1 MRNTY
6 LTLLHFHKLF
16 NFWLDIFSNLYVF
29 PCSSILSVFFSLF
42 LCVLSSFLGHSPFLI
57 SFLNICFSHVSFFLL
72 SFLNVS
78 LLFFFED
85 SLWFDYTFPAFFL
98 LLHTLLSFQ
107 QPRFFTKSCLLSP
120 FFEKSPFS
128 FFLFFHF
135 TRKNFVI
142 ENLLT
147 HFETSDFELFTF
159 TSTDS
164 TFSLLEC
171 LLCLFIPSFCSSSI
185 HLFSLL
191 SRRVFSFLSLFAIF
205 IFLFFLVLDRLFS
218 FLFLF
223 SSFHK
228 NHDSFLLFPK
238 KKHDFVWFLSCWTCF
253 TIMFPALYC
262 FSVSCEMVSRFC
274 LNSPWL
280 FSFSSFQ
287 HSVSHLLLSCF
298 DETEKC
304 CVFPTN
310 WRRHLLFFPLSA
322 IFLFFFFCALV
333 CCVKVC
339 VTNPFIFE
347 LFLEFLAHPFSLF
360 TFFPRKKSAQK
371 PSFFVSA
378 QSLFCFTFAF
388 NIFPYFLSSLFLS
401 SFFLPFYLFIPFC
414 FSHLF
419 LFSPFS
425 ILSLF
430 LYLSVSLS
438 LFSLSHVYL
447 SFFLHRLI
455 FLLSLSFDLDL
466 FVFLLLLTF
475 FPSLF
480 FPKKS
485 KFSVVNFLKTKL
497 CLYFLNPPVICVKSR
512 VFLLLASSF
521 FLVCSSFLLLRL
533 FIVTFLWSSLL
544 FLIFFYQSSFL
555 GL

>member
-1 MRNTY
+1 
-6 LTLLHFHKLF
+6 
-16 NFWLDIFSNLYVF
+16 
-29 PCSSILSVFFSLF
+29 
-42 LCVLSSFLGHSPFLI
+42 
-57 SFLNICFSHVSFFLL
+57 
-72 SFLNVS
+72 
-78 LLFFFED
+78 
-85 SLWFDYTFPAFFL
+85 
-98 LLHTLLSFQ
+98 
-107 QPRFFTKSCLLSP
+107 
-120 FFEKSPFS
+120 
-128 FFLFFHF
+128 
-135 TRKNFVI
+135 
-142 ENLLT
+142 
-147 HFETSDFELFTF
+147 
-159 TSTDS
+159 
-164 TFSLLEC
+164 
-171 LLCLFIPSFCSSSI
+171 
-185 HLFSLL
+185 
-191 SRRVFSFLSLFAIF
+191 
-205 IFLFFLVLDRLFS
+205 
-218 FLFLF
+218 
-223 SSFHK
+223 
-228 NHDSFLLFPK
+228 
-238 KKHDFVWFLSCWTCF
+238 
-253 TIMFPALYC
+253 MFPALYC
-262 FSVSCEMVSRFC
+262 FLC
-274 LNSPWL
+274 LEKWFL
-280 FSFSSFQ
+280 
-287 HSVSHLLLSCF
+287 VSHLLLSCF

-347 LFLEFLAHPFSLF
+347 LFLEFLAHPVSLF
-360 TFFPRKKSAQK
+360 TFFTRKKSAQK

-438 LFSLSHVYL
+438 LFFLYL
-447 SFFLHRLI
+447 MFTYLFFLHRLI

-475 FPSLF
+475 SRLSF
-480 FPKKS
+480 FQKKS
-485 KFSVVNFLKTKL
+485 KFSVVNFLKIKL

-533 FIVTFLWSSLL
+533 FIVTFL
-544 FLIFFYQSSFL
+544 
-555 GL
+555 